1 MKKKQPEDNMELE
14 VMRAFTSRKSD
25 QEMGMPDVEQE
36 LARLKARRSDLPR
49 MGGNRGGHLS
59 LLRKVAAILV
69 AALMLTGLSY
79 AAVRTSFF
87 TQSWNDTSAEDYTA
101 VSPSSPLSETEAVSS
116 ATPEMTLVG
125 DSVILFKDV
134 RLDSILMQ
142 IDPYYK
148 VESRL
153 TDNELRKIRLLF
165 KWQKQHSLDE
175 VLQRLNGFERFQIRR
190 EENTLIVEQSKAEQQ
205 SR

>member
-1 MKKKQPEDNMELE
+1 MTRDDIDKKI
-14 VMRAFTSRKSD
+14 
-25 QEMGMPDVEQE
+25 GMPDLDAEWKKFEQE
-36 LARLKARRSDLPR
+36 NRSLFA
-49 MGGNRGGHLS
+49 GNSRDFS
-59 LLRKVAAILV
+59 LRKIAAIFV

-87 TQSWNDTSAEDYTA
+87 TKSWEAPTSSTQRDTVLKAPATSSREQES
-101 VSPSSPLSETEAVSS
+101 SPSGELER
-116 ATPEMTLVG
+116 G
-125 DSVILFKDV
+125 CILFKDV

>member
-1 MKKKQPEDNMELE
+1 MTRDDIDKKI
-14 VMRAFTSRKSD
+14 
-25 QEMGMPDVEQE
+25 GMPDVDAEWKKFEQE
-36 LARLKARRSDLPR
+36 NRSLFA
-49 MGGNRGGHLS
+49 GNSRDFS
-59 LLRKVAAILV
+59 LRKIAAILV

-87 TQSWNDTSAEDYTA
+87 TKSWEASTSSTQRDTVLKAPATSSREQES
-101 VSPSSPLSETEAVSS
+101 SPSGELER
-116 ATPEMTLVG
+116 G
-125 DSVILFKDV
+125 CILFKDV

-148 VESRL
+148 VESHL

-175 VLQRLNGFERFQIRR
+175 VIQRLNGFERFQIRR
-190 EENTLIVEQSKAEQQ
+190 EENTLIVEQPQAEQQ

>member
-1 MKKKQPEDNMELE
+1 MTRDDIDKKI
-14 VMRAFTSRKSD
+14 
-25 QEMGMPDVEQE
+25 GMPDVDAEWKKFEQE
-36 LARLKARRSDLPR
+36 NRSLFA
-49 MGGNRGGHLS
+49 GNSRDFS
-59 LLRKVAAILV
+59 LRKIAAILV

-87 TQSWNDTSAEDYTA
+87 TKSWEAPTSSTQRDTVLKAPATSSREQES
-101 VSPSSPLSETEAVSS
+101 SPSGELER
-116 ATPEMTLVG
+116 G
-125 DSVILFKDV
+125 CILFKDV

>member
-1 MKKKQPEDNMELE
+1 MTRDDIDKKI
-14 VMRAFTSRKSD
+14 
-25 QEMGMPDVEQE
+25 GMPDVDAEWKKFEQE
-36 LARLKARRSDLPR
+36 NRSLFARNSRDFS
-49 MGGNRGGHLS
+49 
-59 LLRKVAAILV
+59 LRKIAAIFV

-87 TQSWNDTSAEDYTA
+87 TKSWEAPTSSTQRDTVLKAPATSSREQES
-101 VSPSSPLSETEAVSS
+101 SPSGKLER
-116 ATPEMTLVG
+116 G
-125 DSVILFKDV
+125 CILFKDV

>member
-1 MKKKQPEDNMELE
+1 MTRDDIDKKI
-14 VMRAFTSRKSD
+14 
-25 QEMGMPDVEQE
+25 GMPDVDAEWKKFEQE
-36 LARLKARRSDLPR
+36 NRSLFA
-49 MGGNRGGHLS
+49 GNSRDFS
-59 LLRKVAAILV
+59 LRKIAAIFV

-87 TQSWNDTSAEDYTA
+87 TQPWNGTTAEDHTA

-190 EENTLIVEQSKAEQQ
+190 EENTLIVEQPQAEQQ

>member
-1 MKKKQPEDNMELE
+1 
-14 VMRAFTSRKSD
+14 
-25 QEMGMPDVEQE
+25 
-36 LARLKARRSDLPR
+36 
-49 MGGNRGGHLS
+49 
-59 LLRKVAAILV
+59 
-69 AALMLTGLSY
+69 
-79 AAVRTSFF
+79 
-87 TQSWNDTSAEDYTA
+87 
-101 VSPSSPLSETEAVSS
+101 
-116 ATPEMTLVG
+116 
-125 DSVILFKDV
+125 
-134 RLDSILMQ
+134 MQ

-190 EENTLIVEQSKAEQQ
+190 EENTLIVEQPQAEQQ

>member
-1 MKKKQPEDNMELE
+1 
-14 VMRAFTSRKSD
+14 MRAFTSRKSD

-36 LARLKARRSDLPR
+36 LARLRAGRKGHSLVKGSRRE
-49 MGGNRGGHLS
+49 HLS
-59 LLRKVAAILV
+59 PLRKVAAILV

-87 TQSWNDTSAEDYTA
+87 TKSWEAPTSSTQRDTVLKAPATSSREQES
-101 VSPSSPLSETEAVSS
+101 SPSGELER
-116 ATPEMTLVG
+116 G
-125 DSVILFKDV
+125 CILFKDV